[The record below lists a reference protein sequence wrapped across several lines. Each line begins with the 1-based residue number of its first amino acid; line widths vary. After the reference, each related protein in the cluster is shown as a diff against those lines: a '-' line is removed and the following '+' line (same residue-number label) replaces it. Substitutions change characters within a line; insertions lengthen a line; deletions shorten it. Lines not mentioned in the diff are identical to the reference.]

1 MIEPST
7 GVSPDLISEL
17 IFFFLLYW
25 EVRLNWPSESLFSP
39 SLTQLYCLEFVAELE
54 GTISEGGDEAFFK
67 ETLCSCCMCFCSYI
81 CRILLHSCRKEICH
95 ALDTKRI
102 NFKRHS
108 TYLLRTWNRC
118 IWIQWQ
124 WKITYSGNNGKC
136 RGGHLNHPQTSGKVH
151 VGWAK
156 VQRLSTSFLGKQA
169 VLRQF

>member
-108 TYLLRTWNRC
+108 TYLLRTWK
-118 IWIQWQ
+118 QM
-124 WKITYSGNNGKC
+124 
-136 RGGHLNHPQTSGKVH
+136 HLNTMTMKDNIFREQ
-151 VGWAK
+151 WE
-156 VQRLSTSFLGKQA
+156 VQGRTPKSSSN
-169 VLRQF
+169 LRKGSRRMS